1 MKAKIKRI
9 LKNRLV
15 ILRRKYKV
23 ANSDNEI
30 KYIENQIFRNVKKL
44 VHIEEDE
51 RLNAKNTVEKTR
63 EELKLFNYRY

>member
-23 ANSDNEI
+23 AKSEREI
-30 KYIENQIFRNVKKL
+30 KFIELQIFRNVKKL
-44 VHIEEDE
+44 VHIEENE
-51 RLNAKNTVEKTR
+51 RMNALYRIEKSK
-63 EELKLFNYRY
+63 EELKNFNYRY

>member
-30 KYIENQIFRNVKKL
+30 KYIENQIFINVKKL
-44 VHIEEDE
+44 VHIEEFE
-51 RLNAKNTVEKTR
+51 RLECKNVVEKIR
-63 EELKLFNYRY
+63 KELKDFNYRY